1 MLNKN
6 LLTFIVCAIMTLSV
20 GNLAVVVKQ
29 GTGFDADFLLASVAL
44 YINYWFVR
52 QRKMQNLAAVCIKK

>member
-1 MLNKN
+1 
-6 LLTFIVCAIMTLSV
+6 MTLSV